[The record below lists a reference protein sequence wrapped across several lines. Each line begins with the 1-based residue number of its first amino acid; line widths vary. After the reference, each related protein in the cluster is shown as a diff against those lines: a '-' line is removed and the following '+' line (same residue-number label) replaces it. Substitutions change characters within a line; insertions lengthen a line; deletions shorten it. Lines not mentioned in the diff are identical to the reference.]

1 LSFISYIFEI
11 VKIVKLKC
19 ISMYKL
25 SISMSEYN
33 LDTLEVKRY
42 IYV

>member
-1 LSFISYIFEI
+1 
-11 VKIVKLKC
+11 
-19 ISMYKL
+19 MYKL